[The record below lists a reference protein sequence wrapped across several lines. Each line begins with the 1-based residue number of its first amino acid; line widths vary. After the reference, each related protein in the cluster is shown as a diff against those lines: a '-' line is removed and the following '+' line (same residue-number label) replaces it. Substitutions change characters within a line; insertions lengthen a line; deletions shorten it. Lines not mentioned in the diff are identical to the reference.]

1 MELNMSDAENNGEQ
15 SLFKKNDM
23 EMKRFRRSH
32 PAISWNNARNER
44 VHCTGEADN
53 DCLHHYAETA
63 GSLRHIEHRAQPAQ
77 HRYQVSLMKLLD
89 LIPICGE
96 LELHYNQQN

>member
-15 SLFKKNDM
+15 SLFKKHDM

-53 DCLHHYAETA
+53 DCLHAV
-63 GSLRHIEHRAQPAQ
+63 Q
-77 HRYQVSLMKLLD
+77 
-89 LIPICGE
+89 LIHTLSNNSPT
-96 LELHYNQQN
+96 